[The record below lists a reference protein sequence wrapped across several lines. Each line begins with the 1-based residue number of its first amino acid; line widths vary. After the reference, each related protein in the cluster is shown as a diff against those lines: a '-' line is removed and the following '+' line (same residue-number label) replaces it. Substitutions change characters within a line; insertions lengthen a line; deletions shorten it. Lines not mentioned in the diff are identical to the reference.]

1 MLMVDLLS
9 SLLLFSAFTNGKLSS
24 WNGLNTEYRIC
35 YMFSFL
41 CSFCAWTA
49 SVLIGTY
56 TAKCIIMAPVN
67 KYW

>member
-1 MLMVDLLS
+1 MVDLLS
-9 SLLLFSAFTNGKLSS
+9 SLLSYVFCFTNGKLSS
-24 WNGLNTEYRIC
+24 QNGLNTEYAVC
-35 YMFSFL
+35 CMFSFL